1 MEKIILS
8 KVEVITVTATYYNED
23 FIKKAK
29 ALGGF
34 WNESEKDWEFPM
46 DKEKEVKELVLEIYG
61 DFETE
66 D

>member
-1 MEKIILS
+1 MEEIILS

-34 WNESEKDWEFPM
+34 WNEVE
-46 DKEKEVKELVLEIYG
+46 
-61 DFETE
+61 
-66 D
+66 